1 MINQNFILNSY
12 QPHKPQWKRSCTDPT
27 PNFSKTSKP
36 RWKGS
41 CTDPTPNFTKTSLS
55 QNLKTS
61 ISQNFNVSKPQYLK
75 TSIPQCHD
83 DPVSDLLHDNQ
94 SILITLNPITE
105 SQITIISFL
114 PYNSSINKIH
124 PTMQFPEIF

>member
-12 QPHKPQWKRSCTDPT
+12 QPHKPQ
-27 PNFSKTSKP
+27 
-36 RWKGS
+36 WKGS

-94 SILITLNPITE
+94 SILITSNPITE

-124 PTMQFPEIF
+124 PTMQSPEIF